1 MSGHVDG
8 RAQVVALQR
17 DARSMRVTVEV
28 PEAFARFIA
37 PKGSVGLDGIS
48 LTVNEVEGRRFGV
61 NLIPHT
67 VEVTTFGTLREGQW
81 LNLEVDPMARYL
93 ERLLAS
99 RC

>member
-1 MSGHVDG
+1 
-8 RAQVVALQR
+8 
-17 DARSMRVTVEV
+17 MRVTIEV

-67 VEVTTFGTLREGQW
+67 VEVTTFGSLREGQW
-81 LNLEVDPMARYL
+81 VNLEVDPMARYL
-93 ERLLAS
+93 ERLLAA

>member
-8 RAQVVALQR
+8 KAQVVLLLR
-17 DARSMRVTVEV
+17 DARSLRVTLEV
-28 PEAFARFIA
+28 PQAFAKFIA

-67 VEVTTFGTLREGQW
+67 QAVTTFGALREGQW
-81 LNLEVDPMARYL
+81 VNLEVDPLARYL
-93 ERLLAS
+93 ERLIAL